1 MRNDLNIDLVFPI
14 RDDVSAWLMC
24 VKAELLYDAGIVN
37 LKELNTVIERAAT
50 IIDQPKKWGLEA
62 SLRVAAPN
70 PLIA

>member
-1 MRNDLNIDLVFPI
+1 LVAGDYHRKRN
-14 RDDVSAWLMC
+14 RH
-24 VKAELLYDAGIVN
+24 YDAGIVN